1 MCIVCSVSSTYN
13 MNCTEENPVVDM
25 IVVET
30 LASDLEASGNSS
42 GKADF
47 DYDEAA
53 AQITRSNIKWDS
65 AEAGNELGT
74 AATVTYSYS
83 SSTASGNE
91 QVSEAI
97 MAFSEQAIK
106 SIQDVANIEF
116 NRIGTGTSG
125 PDAFSNDGQIDI
137 EAISNYGGGYA
148 NYTYFGGSGDD
159 LGSYY
164 QARVAIGE
172 TAGFGQEDSYG
183 MTVALHEIS
192 HAVGLSHPGNY
203 NGSGATNYNN
213 QAEYYQ
219 DSRQYSVMSYW
230 SESKTGADFKA
241 QAFTG
246 SGYETVGG
254 YSTNLMLHDIAALQ
268 RLYGANMETRTGD
281 TVYGFNSN
289 TDDFTWELSSAAD
302 SIIAAVWDAGGVD
315 TLDLSGFYENADV
328 DLREEAFSSFGGLTY
343 NFSIAQG
350 AVIENAIGGYGDDA
364 LLGNAADNVLEGL
377 SGDDR
382 LDGAEG
388 NDTLLGGEGNDVL
401 LGGAGDD
408 LLDGG
413 AGADQID
420 GGAGDDV
427 IVYDAA
433 DNMADIDGGEGFDT
447 LWFEMVWFS
456 VDLLANGFEQS
467 ALHLLD
473 AANELWDEITE
484 FFNTDEEMTS
494 RLTSYDDATYM
505 ETIFDTDEEYGWSQW
520 DQVFS
525 SDGVLVSEAYT
536 PDEELPTIINGTASA
551 DILIGT
557 DDNETINGKDG
568 NDFLDG
574 GAGMD
579 VLSGGQGDDTIVFD
593 ANDDLDALDGGE
605 GNDLLLVQ
613 GGSVPAFDLAAHG
626 FEKADHVVTDTD
638 GSQDW
643 SVYID
648 HYDADWVKQSR
659 SYTYDDGTS
668 ANYVY
673 DADNQESWSVDI
685 YSYTAD
691 GLDYR
696 ETLYDDGSTVKI
708 DYDQTNANSW
718 SQITTVTNS
727 EGEIISEQSQLD
739 TGGYQTT
746 EYDSDQSQN
755 WASRISSYDA
765 SSNLDYQITTYDSNI
780 VVRVDTDQADEE
792 IWSTRISQYASNG
805 ELKAVRDSLDD
816 GSLQKTQYD
825 YNNNRSWSSKV
836 SAYDENGQRDYIS
849 INNDDGSSK
858 TFDFD
863 QANNEGWVLREIS
876 YNSANQ
882 AFLFNVLNDD
892 GTRTIT
898 SYDPGNADNTQAIIT
913 GYDALGNEDY
923 LDTTYDDNSHTYL
936 DYDQD
941 NAHDWDQHIM
951 EYDVNNNLVNDYYVV
966 NNSTTEFFI

>member
-1 MCIVCSVSSTYN
+1 MCIVCSASSTYN
-13 MNCTEENPVVDM
+13 MNCTEENPVVE
-25 IVVET
+25 INGVYILPE
-30 LASDLEASGNSS
+30 DLEISGNNT

-47 DYDEAA
+47 DSEEAA
-53 AQITRSNIKWDS
+53 AQITRSNIKWNGG
-65 AEAGNELGT
+65 EAGT
-74 AATVTYSYS
+74 SATVTYSYS
-83 SSTASGNE
+83 ANTASGNE

-116 NRIGTGTSG
+116 TRIGTGTSG
-125 PDAFSNDGQIDI
+125 PEAFSNDGQIDI

-148 NYTYFGGSGDD
+148 NYTYFSGSNGN
-159 LGSYY
+159 LGSFYS
-164 QARVAIGE
+164 ARVAIGE
-172 TAGFGQEDSYG
+172 TAGFSQEDSYG
-183 MTVALHEIS
+183 MTVALHEIA

-203 NGSGATNYNN
+203 NGSGATNYEN

-219 DSRQYSVMSYW
+219 DSRQYSLMSYW
-230 SESKTGADFKA
+230 SEGKTGADFKA

-268 RLYGANMETRTGD
+268 LLYGANMETRTGD

-315 TLDLSGFYENADV
+315 TLDLSGFYEDADV

-343 NFSIAQG
+343 NFSIAKG
-350 AVIENAIGGYGDDA
+350 AVIENAIGGFGDDT
-364 LLGNAADNVLEGL
+364 LLGNAADNLLKGL
-377 SGDDR
+377 DGNDT

-388 NDTLLGGEGNDVL
+388 NDTLLGGDGNDVL
-401 LGGAGDD
+401 LGGAGNDF
-408 LLDGG
+408 LDGG
-413 AGADQID
+413 EGADQVD

-433 DNMADIDGGEGFDT
+433 DDMANIDGGAGFDT
-447 LWFEMVWFS
+447 LWFEMVWYS

-484 FFNTDEEMTS
+484 FFNTDEELAS
-494 RLTSYDDATYM
+494 RVTTYDDTTYM
-505 ETIFDTDEEYGWSQW
+505 ETLFDTADEFGWSQW
-520 DQVFS
+520 DQVFNS
-525 SDGVLVSEAYT
+525 NGVLISEDYT
-536 PDEELPTIINGTASA
+536 PDEVQATVINGTAAA

-557 DDNETINGKDG
+557 NDDETINGKDG
-568 NDFLDG
+568 NDWIDG
-574 GAGMD
+574 GAGSD
-579 VLSGGQGDDTIVFD
+579 ILSGGSGNDTIVFD

-613 GGSVPAFDLAAHG
+613 GGSVPALDLAAHG

-638 GSQDW
+638 GSQEW
-643 SVYID
+643 STYVD
-648 HYDADWVKQSR
+648 HYDVNWVRQSR

-668 ANYVY
+668 ANHIY
-673 DADNQESWSVDI
+673 DASGQESWSVDI

-696 ETLYDDGSTVKI
+696 ETVYDDGSTVKI

-718 SQITTVTNS
+718 SQITIVTNS
-727 EGEIISEQSQLD
+727 EGEIISEESELD
-739 TGGYQTT
+739 MGGYQTT
-746 EYDSDQSQN
+746 LYDTDGSQS
-755 WASRISSYDA
+755 WASKVDSYDA
-765 SSNLDYQITTYDSNI
+765 SSNLDYQIITYDSNV
-780 VVRVDTDQADEE
+780 VVRIDQDQAGNE
-792 IWSTRISQYASNG
+792 IWSTKMAQYASNG
-805 ELKAVRDSLDD
+805 ELKVERDNFDD
-816 GSLQKTQYD
+816 GSLQITQHD
-825 YNNNRSWSSKV
+825 YNNNRSWSSKTN
-836 SAYDENGQRDYIS
+836 AYDENGRRDYIS
-849 INNDDGSSK
+849 IHNDDGTS
-858 TFDFD
+858 TTYDFD
-863 QANNEGWVLREIS
+863 QANDQGWSQREIS
-876 YNSANQ
+876 FDASNQ

-898 SYDPGNADNTQAIIT
+898 SYDPGNANDTQEVTT
-913 GYDALGNEDY
+913 GYDALGNLDY
-923 LDTTYDDNSHTYL
+923 LNTVYDDNSSVHL

-941 NAHDWDQHIM
+941 DVHNWDQHIM
-951 EYDVNNNLVNDYYVV
+951 EYDADNNLTNDYYVV
-966 NNSTTEFFI
+966 NNSTNEFFM